1 MGMITHYSDRKAL
14 GFALGLWASAPGPRR
29 LLTCVSPPWQ
39 MSPYQLP
46 TISFSEHL
54 WLYFLPMNI
63 IYLSNSS
70 QNSPAQPSHNTP
82 ILCHSKWGPGRSFE
96 PFFLSFLFSNKQ
108 TAGFSQCLSSR
119 FMSWLLL
126 QRPQILADKSPPELS
141 TQTEGNGS
149 TGSSEKQL

>member
-1 MGMITHYSDRKAL
+1 
-14 GFALGLWASAPGPRR
+14 
-29 LLTCVSPPWQ
+29 
-39 MSPYQLP
+39 MSLYRLP

-70 QNSPAQPSHNTP
+70 QNSLAQPSHNTP

-108 TAGFSQCLSSR
+108 TPGFNQCLFSR

-126 QRPQILADKSPPELS
+126 QQPQILADKSPPELS